1 MTGQDELL
9 GQILLESGAVAQGAL
24 EDARAERDR
33 SGRRLGDVL
42 LRRGMVDEVQVARAL
57 AAQLGIPFLPAPLR
71 PEPRAIAKIEA
82 HVARSRGVLPLALK
96 GRRLTVA
103 MADALDV
110 DTLDDLRFRS
120 GCQVDPVV
128 APESEVRRAV
138 LEAYG
143 GELPGLLDRPDGSG
157 TPPPEGGLHLLERE
171 ASAASVIGVVDHL
184 LATAVESRASD
195 VHIEA
200 SQSGSRVRLRVDGVL
215 ATATELPS
223 DTHEGVISRIK
234 IMAGLD
240 ISVRRRPQDGAFTFR
255 HEGAELGVRVS
266 TIPTR
271 SGEKAVMR
279 LLDPADAPSDLRALG
294 MSEHDLGR
302 LRRLFER
309 SQGVVLAAGPTGSG
323 KTTTLA
329 AAVSELAADSINVVT
344 LEDPV
349 EYHFPGVAQVGID
362 RKAGVGFPD
371 GLRAILRQDPD
382 VIMVGEVRDRETAEI
397 AMSAAV
403 TGHLVLSTIHTVDA
417 PSAVSRLAEMGVP
430 PFLVAGGLSGVVAQ
444 RLVRRL
450 CARCG
455 GRTAEGCPVCREGYR
470 GRSGVFEVLV
480 VEDEIRT
487 EIANGA
493 SIATLRVLARR
504 GGMRSMELDAQRQV
518 ADRVTT
524 PHEAGRVMALTGGV
538 GEKCEACGKALPAG
552 AAGCPMC
559 GRARANV
566 CSCGEHLEPHWRYCT
581 ACLRPNTVGGSST
594 GS

>member
-24 EDARAERDR
+24 EDARAEGDR

-42 LRRGMVDEVQVARAL
+42 LRRGVVDEVQVARAL

-71 PEPRAIAKIEA
+71 PEPRAVAKIEA
-82 HVARSRGVLPLALK
+82 HVARSRGVLPLALR

-143 GELPGLLDRPDGSG
+143 GELPELLDRLDGPG
-157 TPPPEGGLHLLERE
+157 TPVPEGGLRLLERE

-200 SQSGSRVRLRVDGVL
+200 SQTGSRVRLRVDGVL
-215 ATATELPS
+215 ATATELPL
-223 DTHEGVISRIK
+223 DTHEGVISRVK

-255 HEGAELGVRVS
+255 REGAELGVRVS
-266 TIPTR
+266 TIPAR
-271 SGEKAVMR
+271 SGEKAVLR
-279 LLDPADAPSDLRALG
+279 ILDPADAPSDLRALG

-450 CARCG
+450 CARCE

-480 VEDEIRT
+480 VDDEIRT

-504 GGMRSMELDAQRQV
+504 GGMRSMELDAQRKV
-518 ADRVTT
+518 ADGVTT

-538 GEKCEACGKALPAG
+538 GEKCETCGTALPAG

-581 ACLRPNTVGGSST
+581 ACLRPHTVGGSST